1 MTPRPLLW
9 RLTPAD
15 AGPWQRI
22 MQGALAELQGLF
34 ASDWAEWIDRPQD
47 DFRAVL
53 ERADCWAAGWA
64 QGQPLAVGR
73 WEALESPGTATLMG
87 VYALPAARGTGL
99 AAALVRQLVARAA
112 AQGHHR
118 IQLDVVATNLRA
130 LRFYRRLGFAP
141 TATPPLR
148 NPLGLDELE
157 LALQLPRR
165 LAA

>member
-73 WEALESPGTATLMG
+73 WEALESPSTATLMG

-99 AAALVRQLVARAA
+99 ALLTETVADPTGYGRIVRNDAGEVLRIVEHKDASDAERAIDEVNTRRGLYAPACPASLVASSR
-112 AQGHHR
+112 
-118 IQLDVVATNLRA
+118 
-130 LRFYRRLGFAP
+130 
-141 TATPPLR
+141 
-148 NPLGLDELE
+148 
-157 LALQLPRR
+157 
-165 LAA
+165 

>member
-15 AGPWQRI
+15 ASPWQRI

-34 ASDWAEWIDRPQD
+34 ASDWAEWINRPQD
-47 DFRAVL
+47 EFRAVL

-73 WEALESPGTATLMG
+73 WEAFDSPGTATLMG
-87 VYALPAARGTGL
+87 VYALPEARGTGL

-118 IQLDVVATNLRA
+118 IQLDVVASNQRA

>member
-15 AGPWQRI
+15 TGPWQRI

>member
-15 AGPWQRI
+15 TGPWQRI
-22 MQGALAELQGLF
+22 MRGALAELQGLF

-53 ERADCWAAGWA
+53 ERADCWAAGWP

-73 WEALESPGTATLMG
+73 WEALEFPGTATLMG

>member
-1 MTPRPLLW
+1 MTPEPLLW

-15 AGPWQRI
+15 AGTWHRI
-22 MQGALAELQGLF
+22 MRGALGELQGLF

-53 ERADCWAAGWA
+53 ERADCWAAGRA

-73 WEALESPGTATLMG
+73 WEALDTPGTATLMG
-87 VYALPAARGTGL
+87 VYALPQARGTGL
-99 AAALVRQLVARAA
+99 AAALVRQLVAQAA

-118 IQLDVVATNLRA
+118 IQLDVVATNQRA
-130 LRFYRRLGFAP
+130 LRFYHRLGFAP
-141 TATPPLR
+141 TASPPLR
-148 NPLGLDELE
+148 NPLGLDEIE
-157 LALQLPRR
+157 LALDLAPR

>member
-34 ASDWAEWIDRPQD
+34 ASDWAEWLDRPQD

-53 ERADCWAAGWA
+53 ERADCWAAGWV

-73 WEALESPGTATLMG
+73 WEVLDPPGAATLMG
-87 VYALPAARGTGL
+87 VYASPQARGAGL
-99 AAALVRQLVARAA
+99 AAPLVRQLVAQAA
-112 AQGHHR
+112 AQGHDR
-118 IQLDVVATNLRA
+118 ILLDVVATNQRA
-130 LRFYRRLGFAP
+130 LRFYHRLGFAP

-148 NPLGLDELE
+148 NPLGLDEIE
-157 LALQLPRR
+157 LALDLAPR

>member
-1 MTPRPLLW
+1 MTPRALLW

-15 AGPWQRI
+15 AGPWHGI
-22 MQGALAELQGLF
+22 MRGALAELQGLF
-34 ASDWAEWIDRPQD
+34 ASDWAEWLDRPQD

-53 ERADCWAAGWA
+53 DRADCWAAGWV

-87 VYALPAARGTGL
+87 VYALPPARGTGL
-99 AAALVRQLVARAA
+99 AATLVRQLIARAA

-118 IQLDVVATNLRA
+118 LQLDVVATNLRA
-130 LRFYRRLGFAP
+130 LHFYRRLGFTP
-141 TATPPLR
+141 TPTPPLR
-148 NPLGLDELE
+148 NPLGLEEIE
-157 LALQLPRR
+157 LALDLAPR

>member
-15 AGPWQRI
+15 TGPWQRI

-157 LALQLPRR
+157 LALELPRR

>member
-1 MTPRPLLW
+1 MNPRLLLW

-15 AGPWQRI
+15 AGPWHRI
-22 MQGALAELQGLF
+22 MRGALAELQGLF
-34 ASDWAEWIDRPQD
+34 ASDWAEWIDRPEC

-73 WEALESPGTATLMG
+73 WEALDSPDTATLMG
-87 VYALPAARGTGL
+87 VYAQPSARGAGL
-99 AAALVRQLVARAA
+99 AAPLVRQLIAQAA

-130 LRFYRRLGFAP
+130 LRFYHRLGFAP

-148 NPLGLDELE
+148 NPLGLDEIE
-157 LALQLPRR
+157 LALDLAPR